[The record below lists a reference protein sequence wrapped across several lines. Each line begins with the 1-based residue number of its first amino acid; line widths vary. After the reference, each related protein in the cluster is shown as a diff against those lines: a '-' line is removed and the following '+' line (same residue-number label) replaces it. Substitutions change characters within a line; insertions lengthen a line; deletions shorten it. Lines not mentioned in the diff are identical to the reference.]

1 MLVQQIMERKGYID
15 MKKLEGKVA
24 VITGASKGI
33 GEGIARV
40 YAKYGA
46 KLVLAARGERVVEF
60 ANELCAQGKVAV
72 ITGASKGIGEG
83 IARVYAKYGAKL
95 VLAARGERVVEFAN
109 ELCAQGYDAIGV
121 RTDVTDKDSVLN
133 LVKCALDKY
142 GTIDVLVN
150 NAGVCIL
157 GDLLSSSDEDRD
169 YHFDINIKGVWNV
182 TRAVAPVM
190 MMKKEGKIVIMSSV
204 TGDMVAD
211 PGEAAYATS
220 KAALVGFTKAVAREL
235 ADYNITVNAIC
246 PGYVRTP
253 MAENMAKQ
261 SCPATSKAALVGFTK
276 AVARELA
283 DYNITVNAICPGY
296 VRTPMAEN
304 MAKQSCPENPQSV
317 LDGIAAGVPLKRLAE
332 PEEIGELAAFLG
344 CYESSYITGAQIV
357 IDGGST
363 LPETS
368 GMGV

>member
-1 MLVQQIMERKGYID
+1 

-24 VITGASKGI
+24 I
-33 GEGIARV
+33 
-40 YAKYGA
+40 
-46 KLVLAARGERVVEF
+46 
-60 ANELCAQGKVAV
+60 

-261 SCPATSKAALVGFTK
+261 SCP
-276 AVARELA
+276 
-283 DYNITVNAICPGY
+283 
-296 VRTPMAEN
+296 
-304 MAKQSCPENPQSV
+304 ENPQSV